1 MKEAMKETMEET
13 MEEDILALL
22 KENVIQ
28 GRRTRDDEGVDG
40 DMVGT
45 PAVLELTQL
54 MVESDIA
61 PEIIIKQGLTAGMQV
76 VGDKFATKEYF
87 IPDMLASAEAVGA
100 AMDILKPILEAS
112 DIETKGQFVIATAK
126 GDIHDIGKNIVA
138 ILLKGAGYEVKDLGI
153 DVSPEKIVEV
163 VREYE
168 PDFLGLSALLTTTM
182 VAMGKTIEALK
193 ENGLR
198 DKVKVLVGG
207 AAVSEEYAQEIEA
220 DAYCVDGFHA
230 IKVLEDFQKVKL

>member
-1 MKEAMKETMEET
+1 MKE
-13 MEEDILALL
+13 DIIALL

-28 GRRTRDDEGVDG
+28 GRRTKDDEGADG
-40 DMVGT
+40 NMVGT
-45 PAVLELTQL
+45 PAVLELAQL
-54 MVESDIA
+54 ALESDIA

-76 VGDKFATKEYF
+76 VGNKFAAKEYF
-87 IPDMLASAEAVGA
+87 IPDMLASAEAVSG
-100 AMDILKPILEAS
+100 AMDILKPYLDGSS
-112 DIETKGQFVIATAK
+112 DMTKGKFAIATVK

-163 VREYE
+163 VREYK

-198 DKVKVLVGG
+198 DKVKVLIGG

-220 DAYCVDGFHA
+220 DAYCADGFHA
-230 IKVLEDFQKVKL
+230 IKVLENFQKAKL